1 MVIAA
6 ALVISPARSATP
18 TSPYVL
24 IIAKD
29 AVLYAPD
36 GTRFY
41 VPAGTEIEMCSDSEP
56 EPRLMYYQ
64 IDAHA
69 MVIPEPCAERPLFAD
84 GFES

>member
-6 ALVISPARSATP
+6 AFMISPARGATP
-18 TSPYVL
+18 ASPYIL

-41 VPAGTEIEMCSDSEP
+41 APAGTEIEMCSDSEP
-56 EPRLMYYQ
+56 EPGLMYYQ
-64 IDAHA
+64 TDAHA
-69 MVIPEPCAERPLFAD
+69 MVIPEPCVERPLFAD

>member
-6 ALVISPARSATP
+6 ALVISPARGVTP
-18 TSPYVL
+18 ASPYVL

-41 VPAGTEIEMCSDSEP
+41 VPAGAEIEMCGDSEP

-64 IDAHA
+64 MDARA